1 MVSVGEIMYRLQD
14 NPLLK
19 NVKKSDVVN
28 HIKTV
33 INLLGVPGLYE
44 DKLITLDIYDF
55 RSQIP
60 SDFVSRTAVR
70 RILTSTVSTS
80 DGSTTDIKAK
90 ITLTHNTDEFYN
102 EYSTL
107 NDNDK
112 STVDMLYTHKI
123 VGDFIYV
130 DFEEGQVEMSYKAV
144 TTDENGWPMID
155 SDDSVILATEWY
167 IKRRYYEILWSNG
180 KLPDK
185 VFQHSEQQ
193 YRFYMGQATNALL
206 IPDPVEAEAIG
217 NAIIRLIP
225 QTDNLE
231 SNHKYDSQKERLRS
245 YRYR

>member
-1 MVSVGEIMYRLQD
+1 MVSVGEIMYRIQD

-55 RSQIP
+55 RAQIP

-70 RILTSTVSTS
+70 RIISTPVSSS
-80 DGSTTDIKAK
+80 DGSSVNVKAK

-102 EYSTL
+102 EYSEL
-107 NDNDK
+107 DADNK
-112 STVDMLYTHKI
+112 GLVDMIYTHKI

-130 DFEEGQVEMSYKAV
+130 DFEEGQIQMSYKAV
-144 TTDENGWPMID
+144 QTDEKGWPLID
-155 SDDSVILATEWY
+155 SDESVVLATEWY
-167 IKRRYYEILWSNG
+167 IKRRYYEVLWSNG
-180 KLPDK
+180 KLADK
-185 VFQHSEQQ
+185 VFQHAEQQ
-193 YRFYMGQATNALL
+193 YRFYMGQPTNALL

-217 NAIIRLIP
+217 NMIIRLIP

-245 YRYR
+245 NRYR